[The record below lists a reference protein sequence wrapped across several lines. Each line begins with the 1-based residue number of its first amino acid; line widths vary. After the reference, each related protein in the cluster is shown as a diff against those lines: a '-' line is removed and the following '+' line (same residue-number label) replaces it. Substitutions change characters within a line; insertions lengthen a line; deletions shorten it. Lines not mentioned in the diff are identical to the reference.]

1 MYNECRF
8 LFLQFLTTVIMNV
21 LYALVLFTY
30 SVLLRSS
37 DGRIPGLIINF
48 VYGLIF
54 CCNAQGRGSL
64 YMSSLVGILLFLRR
78 SGRWQMAGRI
88 INAVFGLELVVS
100 AQVWWW
106 AVARA
111 DYKCRLWFG
120 FLLYFASLAEA
131 GCQG

>member
-1 MYNECRF
+1 MQKLDSPLVVLMVETTLSDLLCSFESGILRQETMYN
-8 LFLQFLTTVIMNV
+8 
-21 LYALVLFTY
+21 
-30 SVLLRSS
+30 SVQT
-37 DGRIPGLIINF
+37 ITNF

-78 SGRWQMAGRI
+78 SGRWQMPGLI